1 MDMHFPGGSVVKN
14 LTANAGDKGSIPGLT
29 RFSGEGNGNP
39 FKYSCLGNPTDREA
53 WQATVHGLA
62 KSWAGLSNRARAYMR
77 ARTHT
82 HAIVSI
88 LNYIIYFTIASSLH

>member
-1 MDMHFPGGSVVKN
+1 MMLLLPSYSFPGGSVVKN

-39 FKYSCLGNPTDREA
+39 FQYSCLGNPTDREA
-53 WQATVHGLA
+53 WQAPVHGLA

-82 HAIVSI
+82 RH
-88 LNYIIYFTIASSLH
+88 SLHTKLHNIFHYC